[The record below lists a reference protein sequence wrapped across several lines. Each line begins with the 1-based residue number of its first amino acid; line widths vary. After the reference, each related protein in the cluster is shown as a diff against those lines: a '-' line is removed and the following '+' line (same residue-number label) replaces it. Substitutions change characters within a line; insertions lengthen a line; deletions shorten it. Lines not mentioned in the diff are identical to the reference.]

1 MMQVLSKVIRL
12 DLQYSSQ
19 QSHLYQRQTCYL
31 APFYHEEALHFAKR
45 ILAYLSLFELQPE
58 LAKQDPLGK
67 QPDLFLRDFDQHFR
81 LWCQVDLPNDKQLLR
96 ASHQSDQVLLVP
108 DSADFHRAQLM
119 IKGLSN
125 VRLFELTSEQLNEF
139 CSMLKGHMQLSI
151 WREDNVLIITDGQ
164 QQLELLVA
172 CLATEPNHT
181 LYQRP
186 STFTSK
192 H

>member
-1 MMQVLSKVIRL
+1 MQVLSKVIRL

-45 ILAYLSLFELQPE
+45 ILAYLSLFELKPE
-58 LAKQDPLGK
+58 LAKQEPFGK
-67 QPDLFLRDFDQHFR
+67 QPDLYLRDLDQHFQ
-81 LWCQVDLPNDKQLLR
+81 LWCQVDLPNEKQLLR

-108 DSADFHRAQLM
+108 DSADYHRAQVM

-125 VRLFELTSEQLNEF
+125 VRLFELTSEQVNEF
-139 CSMLKGHMQLSI
+139 CSMLKRHMQLSI
-151 WREDNVLIITDGQ
+151 WREDNLLIVTDGQ
-164 QQLELLVA
+164 QQLQLLVA
-172 CLATEPNHT
+172 SLATDPSLT
-181 LYQRP
+181 LHQQTV
-186 STFTSK
+186 TFTAK